1 MLSQNILK
9 MQQFA
14 AYRMGQMMHMKNRN
28 SGSIYLMAFCVLF
41 EYHIHIY
48 AAVIIYI
55 YTIYLYIRMV
65 VQWQNVHV
73 IVKKLFY

>member
-1 MLSQNILK
+1 
-9 MQQFA
+9 
-14 AYRMGQMMHMKNRN
+14 MGQMMHMKNRN

-48 AAVIIYI
+48 AVVIIYI

>member
-1 MLSQNILK
+1 
-9 MQQFA
+9 
-14 AYRMGQMMHMKNRN
+14 MGQMMHMKNRN

-55 YTIYLYIRMV
+55 YIYIYISEW
-65 VQWQNVHV
+65 WQNVHV